1 MQRDGRGPVGKA
13 ESSARQTESG
23 TQPEPGKRTL
33 TEQLGS
39 APPRSPPL
47 FDGDPQWDTI
57 EELEAQLGDGEAVD
71 PRVAAHV
78 SRATGQDV
86 SGARVHR
93 GPVAAAMADKRR
105 ATAFA
110 VGKHIVMSASAP
122 APGTPAGDALLAHE
136 LAHTAQQGAAAADS
150 AARKK
155 PIGEEDQAAERD
167 AGMARLG
174 NFAGAI
180 GDVMRT
186 GLQLQRC
193 SEIKPAKVTEL
204 RGKEAEAKLAE
215 LGGRLATDP
224 DYSGGRKA
232 IAGSHIQYQ
241 LLSTPSATRQGGIY
255 QGTHDGPEGYH
266 AQSTPAVGRPDPIPS
281 AAPGPN
287 GMFVNAHNVGATTMP
302 LPKPGSYTTDAWVRA
317 GVDNHGVL
325 EGYELHV
332 PHTIEVVPL
341 ASARQDAYGKLA
353 GSGKEDDYQKF
364 HDTMDMQMVLLKPG
378 GADAQG
384 KGHQHQISTTTANP
398 ASAQHGTLAF
408 EAKDARTDKSK
419 ALTYHWYVSAQ
430 TQDEPPKDLGGHG
443 LVAVGARSGYD
454 FGTGTKIEV
463 PTERAGFWVIW
474 YQAKD
479 ETGADAGEAS
489 YLQTILGGDE
499 LAQVE
504 KYDKYME
511 RLDELDSKIQGAKVS
526 VTGVHVSQANANETR
541 LRLFCGKKKGDAG
554 TFLLIDGTPG
564 LDPKANRL
572 EYTSSS
578 GQGVIEEFV
587 ANNKYPK
594 GQMQFRVG
602 ANALGSPAGER
613 TIETSGMGAFD
624 RLSTGLSIG
633 GMAVMGADLLLAP
646 ITRGQS
652 IQVAVVLAGGLT
664 AAGAAVSLYERLP
677 HAEVSST
684 GVALDVAMIASSLIS
699 GGTAVRAL
707 RSGPAVLL
715 ASRTTRFLLWANFAA
730 DGVMGL
736 LIATEGVEQL
746 AEIIERKDMPEE
758 AKRSEIVRVVT
769 NLVMASMMIAVSA
782 GQLREFRTKVETA
795 MGRKLAGLGDE
806 VVMALAMLDEGTLKT
821 LAPIKDTKELV
832 KVAGAVREEPAL
844 INLLKA
850 EKRLPALLGLMKGA
864 SADELK
870 FAILRANAHE
880 AGIAVEHTERLV
892 NILRGAGVSAEAA
905 TTWGSKAFAN
915 LASNANTL
923 AELEKILPLV
933 KSGKITGLQDWLSF
947 SGKKIGDDAARTA

>member
-241 LLSTPSATRQGGIY
+241 LLSTPSPTRQVGIY
-255 QGTHDGPEGYH
+255 QWTHDGPEGYH
-266 AQSTPAVGRPDPIPS
+266 AQSIPAAGRPDMIPS
-281 AAPGPN
+281 AAPGPG

-302 LPKPGSYTTDAWVRA
+302 LPKPGTYTTDAWVRA

-332 PHTIEVVPL
+332 PHTVEVVPL
-341 ASARQDAYGKLA
+341 TSARQEAYGKLA
-353 GSGKEDDYQKF
+353 NDGKEDDYQKF
-364 HDTMDMQMVLLKPG
+364 RDTMTCRWCCSSLAVRTRRG
-378 GADAQG
+378 RAT
-384 KGHQHQISTTTANP
+384 STR
-398 ASAQHGTLAF
+398 SRRRR
-408 EAKDARTDKSK
+408 RTRPRHSPE
-419 ALTYHWYVSAQ
+419 HWHSRQRTRAP
-430 TQDEPPKDLGGHG
+430 TNRG
-443 LVAVGARSGYD
+443 RSRI
-454 FGTGTKIEV
+454 TGTSRCR
-463 PTERAGFWVIW
+463 PR
-474 YQAKD
+474 
-479 ETGADAGEAS
+479 
-489 YLQTILGGDE
+489 
-499 LAQVE
+499 
-504 KYDKYME
+504 
-511 RLDELDSKIQGAKVS
+511 
-526 VTGVHVSQANANETR
+526 
-541 LRLFCGKKKGDAG
+541 
-554 TFLLIDGTPG
+554 
-564 LDPKANRL
+564 
-572 EYTSSS
+572 TS
-578 GQGVIEEFV
+578 
-587 ANNKYPK
+587 
-594 GQMQFRVG
+594 RR
-602 ANALGSPAGER
+602 R
-613 TIETSGMGAFD
+613 TS
-624 RLSTGLSIG
+624 
-633 GMAVMGADLLLAP
+633 
-646 ITRGQS
+646 
-652 IQVAVVLAGGLT
+652 
-664 AAGAAVSLYERLP
+664 AA
-677 HAEVSST
+677 T
-684 GVALDVAMIASSLIS
+684 ASS
-699 GGTAVRAL
+699 R
-707 RSGPAVLL
+707 
-715 ASRTTRFLLWANFAA
+715 WAHA
-730 DGVMGL
+730 
-736 LIATEGVEQL
+736 
-746 AEIIERKDMPEE
+746 
-758 AKRSEIVRVVT
+758 
-769 NLVMASMMIAVSA
+769 
-782 GQLREFRTKVETA
+782 
-795 MGRKLAGLGDE
+795 
-806 VVMALAMLDEGTLKT
+806 
-821 LAPIKDTKELV
+821 
-832 KVAGAVREEPAL
+832 
-844 INLLKA
+844 
-850 EKRLPALLGLMKGA
+850 
-864 SADELK
+864 
-870 FAILRANAHE
+870 
-880 AGIAVEHTERLV
+880 
-892 NILRGAGVSAEAA
+892 AA
-905 TTWGSKAFAN
+905 TTSA
-915 LASNANTL
+915 
-923 AELEKILPLV
+923 
-933 KSGKITGLQDWLSF
+933 
-947 SGKKIGDDAARTA
+947 